1 MITKLEIKAYAKI
14 NLSFEILSKLSNGY
28 HKIRSVFQAID
39 LHDII
44 SISKEEKEFY
54 LVSPEICPT
63 KENLITKAKKALEA
77 FTKKD
82 LPCRI
87 HLTKNIPISAGLGG
101 GSSNAAATLIGLNKL
116 YRLNLS
122 LNQLIKI
129 GAKVG
134 ADVPFFISNI
144 GTALVEGIG
153 EKIKQEKK
161 KYSNF
166 YILAVPYK
174 KISTSEMYSLF
185 DKKGKTFLDL
195 AKEICS
201 DVEKLYSYFSSIS
214 NEFGMSGSGP
224 TVFAGFRS
232 YHKAKKAIE
241 DLRLKRLKA
250 DFFICS
256 PCSKTYDIVFN

>member
-28 HKIRSVFQAID
+28 HRIRSVFQAID
-39 LHDII
+39 LYDVV
-44 SISKEEKEFY
+44 SISKEEKEFC
-54 LVSPEICPT
+54 LTGSGICPT

-116 YRLNLS
+116 YELNLS
-122 LNQLIKI
+122 LDELIKI
-129 GAKVG
+129 GTKVG

-166 YILAVPYK
+166 YILAVPRK
-174 KISTSEMYSLF
+174 RIDTSEMYSLF

-201 DVEKLYSYFSSIS
+201 DIEELYSYFSSLS
-214 NEFGMSGSGP
+214 NEIGMSGSGP
-224 TVFAGFRS
+224 TVFAGFTS
-232 YHKAKKAIE
+232 YHKALKAIE
-241 DLRLKRLKA
+241 GFGAKRLKG
-250 DFFICS
+250 DFFICR

>member
-1 MITKLEIKAYAKI
+1 
-14 NLSFEILSKLSNGY
+14 
-28 HKIRSVFQAID
+28 
-39 LHDII
+39 
-44 SISKEEKEFY
+44 
-54 LVSPEICPT
+54 
-63 KENLITKAKKALEA
+63 
-77 FTKKD
+77 
-82 LPCRI
+82 
-87 HLTKNIPISAGLGG
+87 
-101 GSSNAAATLIGLNKL
+101 
-116 YRLNLS
+116 